1 MLFICVFLVI
11 TFVMVCRT
19 DIWILIALAYL
30 DLRNERFNT
39 AIKGVNS
46 EKEIIS
52 VSNCIGTDGL
62 WRQ

>member
-1 MLFICVFLVI
+1 
-11 TFVMVCRT
+11 MVCRT